1 MAPAPQAAPAHSLVH
16 HGSVLAPAEVATTR
30 TGRRRGLLGRDGLD
44 GVFVLT
50 ARSVHTVGMRFA
62 IDVAFCD
69 AELCVRRLLTLVPGR
84 LTRVHLAVLGGG
96 RGARSVRSNDG
107 MSAVGDRLELRPGR
121 PVDAPGT
128 PDPGDRARSRS

>member
-30 TGRRRGLLGRDGLD
+30 SGRRRGLLGRDGLD
-44 GVFVLT
+44 GVFVLS

-84 LTRVHLAVLGGG
+84 LTRVHRRCSVAVEAPV
-96 RGARSVRSNDG
+96 GAFERWGVR
-107 MSAVGDRLELRPGR
+107 VGDRLELRPGR
-121 PVDAPGT
+121 PLGAPGT
-128 PDPGDRARSRS
+128 PDPGDHARSRS